1 MYLAHLD
8 YNDADEIKKE
18 LKIPGSAK
26 GENYKNKVS
35 KNHKLVNQ
43 GDNKAIAGGILLGT
57 AAALLGV
64 GIYFV
69 F

>member
-1 MYLAHLD
+1 MESNKNCPVAVSLA
-8 YNDADEIKKE
+8 A
-18 LKIPGSAK
+18 KIPGASK
-26 GENYKNKVS
+26 GENYRKKVD

-43 GDNKAIAGGILLGT
+43 GDNKATAGGILLGT

>member
-8 YNDADEIKKE
+8 YNDADDLKKE
-18 LKIPGSAK
+18 LRIPGAVK
-26 GENYKNKVS
+26 GENYRNEVDKNR
-35 KNHKLVNQ
+35 KLVKQ
-43 GDNKAIAGGILLGT
+43 GDNKAIAGGMLLAT
-57 AAALLGV
+57 EAALLGV

>member
-26 GENYKNKVS
+26 GSNYKNKVS